1 MLYVSIEDVHES
13 LTKLIPVVINSI
25 NDIRPSVQNLIIP
38 NWSCNDSNITVLN
51 LSRFS
56 ELRAIEIG
64 DHCFTSVTKFQIN
77 GLSKLNSLKI
87 GSYSFSSDNPYIE
100 LLQLVM
106 PIISNDGPSSFHVLN
121 CKSLQTIEIGDNS
134 FSSYAGQFELRK
146 LPNLQLLRIGNV
158 GQRSCNFMDCSF
170 EIRCNHAIGWMRNS
184 SSQIEDHY
192 IV

>member
-1 MLYVSIEDVHES
+1 MLYVSIEDVNES

-87 GSYSFSSDNPYIE
+87 GSYSFSSSRG
-100 LLQLVM
+100 M
-106 PIISNDGPSSFHVLN
+106 
-121 CKSLQTIEIGDNS
+121 T
-134 FSSYAGQFELRK
+134 
-146 LPNLQLLRIGNV
+146 
-158 GQRSCNFMDCSF
+158 
-170 EIRCNHAIGWMRNS
+170 
-184 SSQIEDHY
+184 
-192 IV
+192 